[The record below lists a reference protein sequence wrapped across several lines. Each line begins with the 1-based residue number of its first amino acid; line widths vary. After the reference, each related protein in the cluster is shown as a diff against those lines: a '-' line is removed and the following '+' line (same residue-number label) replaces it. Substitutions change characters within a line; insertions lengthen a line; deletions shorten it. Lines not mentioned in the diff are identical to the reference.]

1 MTAKDII
8 IYISLSAAQQLKDF
22 ALYWDERR
30 SIDCGHGCDSDGKAY
45 ASSYLELVQ
54 SFLKKRRD
62 DGTPY
67 IKARAYGD
75 LSLLTASSHIENVRM
90 SRSITKDMFFNEHER
105 LMSECKKEKTT
116 IISPFRSWSEKE
128 ILKAC
133 RLNEL
138 PHIIIYGGAMQQL
151 WHPSNEDYATHH
163 QMMPD
168 WYMASELYNQLH
180 SVDFHDKEQCD
191 KGQTLFLALWPDNPD
206 SMPVGKA
213 ECEIM
218 NEVSKHISQSLNTY
232 ISSHTP

>member
-1 MTAKDII
+1 MSAKDII
-8 IYISLSAAQQLKDF
+8 IYIPLSAAQQLKDF

-30 SIDCGHGCDSDGKAY
+30 SIDNNYTHGNTDKPY
-45 ASSYLELVQ
+45 ATSYLGLVQ

-62 DGTPY
+62 NGTPY

-75 LSLLTASSHIENVRM
+75 ISLLTASSHIENVRM

-191 KGQTLFLALWPDNPD
+191 KGQTLFLALWPDKPD

-218 NEVSKHISQSLNTY
+218 NEVSKHISQSINASLAY
-232 ISSHTP
+232 RKP